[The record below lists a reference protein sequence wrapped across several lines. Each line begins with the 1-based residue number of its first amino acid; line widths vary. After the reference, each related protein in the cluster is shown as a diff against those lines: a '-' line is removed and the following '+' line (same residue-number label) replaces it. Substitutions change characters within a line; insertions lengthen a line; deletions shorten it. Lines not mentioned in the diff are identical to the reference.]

1 MNNETDVAEALNAVN
16 ECLIA
21 LGKRVAEIEE
31 YVTTM
36 NIAEKVLYKPSGT
49 DKYLNIKENYDHIY
63 KRLDKIENDL
73 PFESWDAK

>member
-21 LGKRVAEIEE
+21 LSKRVAEIEE

-36 NIAEKVLYKPSGT
+36 NIAEKVLYKPSGS

>member
-36 NIAEKVLYKPSGT
+36 NIAEKVLYKPSGS

-63 KRLDKIENDL
+63 KRLDKIENEG
-73 PFESWDAK
+73 PWDVK